1 MGDSV
6 QGPKCVCVA
15 CISVCHAWEQSWDI
29 QRYGDGKNCGGQHT
43 NFGQAVAL
51 KTAHAKISMHAS
63 QWHVT
68 AKRAWKFSRT
78 CHCQVRISRGPVMTA
93 HINGGDDCACWTALL
108 SLLSFCC
115 SLRIMAKAPVSRL
128 SVGEALDSW
137 AGVTNIFSNSM
148 VFSLLLYSTLLCFAL
163 RLVMEGILS
172 H

>member
-29 QRYGDGKNCGGQHT
+29 QLYGDGKNCGGQHT

-51 KTAHAKISMHAS
+51 KTAHAKISMCTS

-68 AKRAWKFSRT
+68 AKRT

-108 SLLSFCC
+108 SFCC
-115 SLRIMAKAPVSRL
+115 SLRIMGRAPVSRL

-137 AGVTNIFSNSM
+137 AGVTNIFSNFM
-148 VFSLLLYSTLLCFAL
+148 IFSLPLYSTLLYFAL
-163 RLVMEGILS
+163 RLVMEGILP